1 MAAMMEQVIN
11 QMFGTSLEGMAR
23 SEDEDRLVDLLEGHL
38 EEEMAQ
44 VEREREEEGE
54 MEMAQEQVWLS
65 CCLENSIQQSHN

>member
-1 MAAMMEQVIN
+1 MATMMEQVVH
-11 QMFGTSLEGMAR
+11 QMFGSSLEGVAG

-54 MEMAQEQVWLS
+54 MEMAQEQVS
-65 CCLENSIQQSHN
+65 